1 MKETEINLKDEVKNI
16 AEAPIEKQSK
26 YIKTVLPQPGHKCF
40 EYNVTENELSYAKY
54 SEGEVKIDDTSVV
67 MKKVDMNKE
76 CVYVTA
82 LNFKNATKHLRK
94 MFKVDF
100 IPVIVK

>member
-1 MKETEINLKDEVKNI
+1 MEQTENKN
-16 AEAPIEKQSK
+16 EL
-26 YIKTVLPQPGHKCF
+26 IKRVLLQPGHKCF
-40 EYNVTENELSYAKY
+40 EYSITENELSYAKY

>member
-1 MKETEINLKDEVKNI
+1 MEQTENKNELVKR
-16 AEAPIEKQSK
+16 
-26 YIKTVLPQPGHKCF
+26 VLLQPGHKCF
-40 EYNVTENELSYAKY
+40 EYNITENELSYAKY
-54 SEGEVKIDDTSVV
+54 SEGKVKIDDTSVV